1 MTSTGAW
8 PPVLDLR
15 DYLSILR
22 LRIRTVVGVAAL
34 VLAAA
39 AVVTVRQTPQYQ
51 SSTEVLVEPVQITQ
65 GDGNTVKVN
74 MDTERQLADSPVV
87 AALAARSL
95 RSRLSPEALLESLTV
110 KAATDTEILVFDY
123 RDPSPSEAQRRV
135 RAFASA
141 YVSFRHQGALQDL
154 RSAAQPIQA
163 RLDVLRAEL
172 DRVDGEIASTT
183 SATERR
189 TLQNQASAVVNQIAD
204 LQNRLSDLAPAESL
218 QTGQVVAPATLP
230 LSPVSPSYPRNL
242 ALALMLGLALGV
254 GAAFIRE
261 RLDDRVRGV
270 TDLET
275 HVGAP
280 VLAAVPR
287 WNVHRAPYQELLMSE
302 AEPYSPVSEAYRT
315 LRTGLLFA
323 ANRGGIRTILVTSAG
338 AAEGKTT
345 TTARL
350 GVALAHAGKR
360 VVLVCADFR
369 RPQLHRFFTLEE
381 GEGLVNALAGE
392 LDVRRALIRPGIENL
407 QFLPSGPL
415 PASPDRMLGSDA
427 MERVLSVLAD
437 DADVVLIDG
446 TPVLGLAD
454 SLSLAPLVDAVLFVA
469 ADRRTTRRRVT
480 EARQLLEQ
488 VSANVIGAVLNELDS
503 PKSQLYPYYSHYG
516 HRQPA
521 PTVAPPATVGTLAVH
536 RGAMDR
542 RSQERGA

>member
-1 MTSTGAW
+1 MSTAGTG
-8 PPVLDLR
+8 PPLLDLR

-34 VLAAA
+34 VLVAALA
-39 AVVTVRQTPQYQ
+39 VTVRQTPEYE
-51 SSTEVLVEPVQITQ
+51 STTEVLVEPIQISQ
-65 GDGNTVKVN
+65 GQGNTVKVN

-95 RSRLSPEALLESLTV
+95 RSRLSVEALLEPLSV
-110 KAATDTEILVFDY
+110 KAATDTEILVFAY
-123 RDPSPSEAQRRV
+123 RDPSPAEAQRRV

-154 RSAAQPIQA
+154 RSAAQPIRA
-163 RLDVLRAEL
+163 RLDVLQGEL
-172 DRVDGEIASTT
+172 DQVDGDIATTT
-183 SATERR
+183 SPTERR
-189 TLQNQASAVVNQIAD
+189 ALQNQATALVNQIAD
-204 LQNRLSDLAPAESL
+204 LQNRLSDLAPAGSL
-218 QTGQVVAPATLP
+218 QTGQVVAPANRP
-230 LSPVSPSYPRNL
+230 RSPVSPSYPRNV
-242 ALALMLGLALGV
+242 ALALMLGVALGV
-254 GAAFIRE
+254 GVAFVRE

-270 TDLET
+270 ADLET
-275 HVGAP
+275 HIGAP

-287 WNVHRAPYQELLMSE
+287 WNVRRAPYQELLMSE

-323 ANRGGIRTILVTSAG
+323 ANRGGARTILVTSAG
-338 AAEGKTT
+338 AGEGKTT

-381 GEGLVNALAGE
+381 GDGLVNALAGE
-392 LDVRRALIRPGIENL
+392 LDVRRALVRPGIENL

-415 PASPDRMLGSDA
+415 PTNPDHMLGSDA
-427 MERVLSVLAD
+427 MERILSVLGV
-437 DADVVLIDG
+437 DADIVLIDG

-454 SLSLAPLVDAVLFVA
+454 ALSLAPLVDAILFVA
-469 ADRRTTRRRVT
+469 ADRRTTRRRVA

-488 VSANVIGAVLNELDS
+488 VGANVVGAVLNELDS
-503 PKSQLYPYYSHYG
+503 PRSQLYPYYAQYG
-516 HRQPA
+516 HRQAAPA
-521 PTVAPPATVGTLAVH
+521 PASGVGTLALH
-536 RGAMDR
+536 RGAAGR
-542 RSQERGA
+542 GSEERGA

>member
-1 MTSTGAW
+1 M
-8 PPVLDLR
+8 
-15 DYLSILR
+15 
-22 LRIRTVVGVAAL
+22 VGVAAL
-34 VLAAA
+34 VLVAALA
-39 AVVTVRQTPQYQ
+39 VTVRQTPQYE
-51 SSTEVLVEPVQITQ
+51 STTEVLVEPIQISQ
-65 GDGNTVKVN
+65 GQGNAVKVN

-95 RSRLSPEALLESLTV
+95 RSRLSSEALLESLSV
-110 KAATDTEILVFDY
+110 KAATDTEILVFAY
-123 RDPSPSEAQRRV
+123 RDPSPAEAQRRV

-163 RLDVLRAEL
+163 RLDVLRGEL
-172 DRVDGEIASTT
+172 DRVDDGIAKTT
-183 SATERR
+183 SPTERR
-189 TLQNQASAVVNQIAD
+189 VLQNQASALVNQIAD
-204 LQNRLSDLAPAESL
+204 LQNRLSDLAPAGSL
-218 QTGQVVAPATLP
+218 QSGQVVAPANRP
-230 LSPVSPSYPRNL
+230 RSPVSPSYPRNV

-254 GAAFIRE
+254 GAAFVRE
-261 RLDDRVRGV
+261 RLDDRIRGV
-270 TDLET
+270 NDLET

-287 WNVHRAPYQELLMSE
+287 WNIRRAPYQELLMSE

-323 ANRGGIRTILVTSAG
+323 ANRGGARTILVTSAG
-338 AAEGKTT
+338 AGEGKTT

-381 GEGLVNALAGE
+381 GDGLVNALAGE
-392 LDVRRALIRPGIENL
+392 LDVRRALVRPGIENL

-415 PASPDRMLGSDA
+415 PTNPDHMLGSDA
-427 MERVLSVLAD
+427 MERILSVLAV
-437 DADVVLIDG
+437 DADIVLIDG

-454 SLSLAPLVDAVLFVA
+454 ALSLAPLVDGVLFVA
-469 ADRRTTRRRVT
+469 ADRRTTRRRVA

-488 VSANVIGAVLNELDS
+488 VGANVVGSVLNELDS
-503 PKSQLYPYYSHYG
+503 PRSQLYPYYSHYA

-521 PTVAPPATVGTLAVH
+521 PVPATGVGALAIR
-536 RGAMDR
+536 RGAVDR
-542 RSQERGA
+542 RSEGRGA